1 MADEFLKDEPPSRVE
16 THKEHSRVERVFE
29 YPPQQPER
37 PAASKGVRLEVMDSV
52 ESNRSLADVFRQR
65 KGQLLVE
72 KKEKPQRVEKTK
84 EELAEIRR

>member
-1 MADEFLKDEPPSRVE
+1 
-16 THKEHSRVERVFE
+16 
-29 YPPQQPER
+29 
-37 PAASKGVRLEVMDSV
+37 
-52 ESNRSLADVFRQR
+52 LADVFRQR

>member
-1 MADEFLKDEPPSRVE
+1 
-16 THKEHSRVERVFE
+16 
-29 YPPQQPER
+29 
-37 PAASKGVRLEVMDSV
+37 MDSV